1 MCKHFCAFFLI
12 LLSSAYPRLKM
23 SVHFVGEIDHFSNK
37 IRIYLGMSEN
47 CSIFAGQ
54 KQVKLKTYTL

>member
-1 MCKHFCAFFLI
+1 MCKHFCAFFFI

-37 IRIYLGMSEN
+37 IRIYFGMSEN
-47 CSIFAGQ
+47 CSIFAG
-54 KQVKLKTYTL
+54 